1 MLYLLN
7 TTKLMDPAAP
17 APPRLRPAAPAFA
30 DEAAGLVRAL
40 RLLDAGRLAR
50 LMDLNADLARRTRAD
65 LALWGDAERP
75 SCPAAYAFTGLVYK
89 HLDPA
94 GWDAPTRRRAQKRLR
109 ILSGLYG
116 LLRPLDRIEAY
127 RLEMGCRWAPPGA
140 KNLTEFWRDRI
151 TAALNAELRDGE
163 PVVSTASQEYLK
175 AVDESALRGRLITPV
190 FKERLPDGRLKTR
203 VVHAKMARG
212 ALIRHGLAVGARRPA
227 DLLGFGEMGWEAA
240 EPPPER
246 GPWLFT
252 RALRS

>member
-7 TTKLMDPAAP
+7 TTKLMDLEAP
-17 APPRLRPAAPAFA
+17 VPPRLRATAPAFA
-30 DEAAGLVRAL
+30 DEAADLIDAL
-40 RLLDAGRLAR
+40 RPLPAGRLAT

-65 LALWGDAERP
+65 LALWGDPDRP
-75 SCPAAYAFTGLVYK
+75 AQAAVFAFTGLVYK
-89 HLDPA
+89 HLDA
-94 GWDAPTRRRAQKRLR
+94 GSWDAAVRRRAQKQLR

-116 LLRPLDRIEAY
+116 VLRPLDRIQAY

-140 KNLTEFWRDRI
+140 RNLTEFWRDRI

-175 AVDESALRGRLITPV
+175 AVDETALRGRLITPV
-190 FKERLPDGRLKTR
+190 FKERDRDGTLKTR

-212 ALIRHGLAVGARRPA
+212 ALIRHGLTVGARKPK
-227 DLLGFGEMGWEAA
+227 DLLGFRELGWEAA

-252 RALRS
+252 RPLQV